1 MNGRLTFLSG
11 TAATLGAVAAAALAV
26 LGTPDPVITTVYPAP
41 HPRGLMAT
49 SGGWVYCEQTVPIA
63 RRLGYTLICGRYYKD
78 EYLGPG
84 LRSRRHLD
92 WGNPQYLTRFAA
104 KIRAAHRQTGGD
116 LILVGVSYAGFGVAT
131 LASHHPEL
139 RPAQLVVVDSYLD
152 LPARRSKLS
161 PSHET
166 AREIDLETGGTPA
179 ALRSRSVSV
188 AGLARLVRGGTRIT
202 AIWSVSAEERRSF
215 GGATCD
221 RTASAGILSH
231 LARTL
236 RRPIAAWI
244 TRSEH
249 GHDFRRSGTEIVRG
263 HMPGTRVVFRA
274 DGRIPRSSVC

>member
-1 MNGRLTFLSG
+1 VNGRLTSLSS
-11 TAATLGAVAAAALAV
+11 TAATLGAVAAALAV
-26 LGTPDPVITTVYPAP
+26 LGTPDPAITTVYPAP

-49 SGGWVYCEQTVPIA
+49 SGGWVYCEQTLPIA

-104 KIRAAHRQTGGD
+104 KIRAAHRQTRGD
-116 LILVGVSYAGFGVAT
+116 LILLGVSYAGFGVAT

-152 LPARRSKLS
+152 LPARRGKLS

-202 AIWSVSAEERRSF
+202 AIWSVTAEERRSF

-221 RTASAGILSH
+221 RTASAGILSR

-236 RRPIAAWI
+236 RRPISAWI
-244 TRSEH
+244 TRTEH
-249 GHDFRRSGTEIVRG
+249 GHDFRRYGTEIVRG
-263 HMPGTRVVFRA
+263 HMPGTRVVFQA
-274 DGRIPRSSVC
+274 GGRIPRSSVC